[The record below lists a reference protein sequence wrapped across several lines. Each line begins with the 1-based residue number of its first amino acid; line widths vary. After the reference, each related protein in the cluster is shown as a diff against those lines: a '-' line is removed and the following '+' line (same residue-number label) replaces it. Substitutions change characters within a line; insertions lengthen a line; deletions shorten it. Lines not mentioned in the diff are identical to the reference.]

1 MEHGTEH
8 GEHRADRGRARRQ
21 SRTGGL
27 KKKNTHISVGKSAAP
42 GEILKERDERASGR
56 RPQRVT
62 PQKNP
67 TYELCPAAAGE
78 LGNQGHGR
86 VALTRWRRL
95 RRGRVGCADDAGPGG
110 SGNGG
115 EVPGGKGAFW
125 GEKGP
130 KRVGPCRAGPRGG

>member
-1 MEHGTEH
+1 M
-8 GEHRADRGRARRQ
+8 
-21 SRTGGL
+21 
-27 KKKNTHISVGKSAAP
+27 GKSAAP

-67 TYELCPAAAGE
+67 TYELCPAAGGE
-78 LGNQGHGR
+78 PGNRGHGR

-95 RRGRVGCADDAGPGG
+95 RRGRVGCAADAGPGG

-130 KRVGPCRAGPRGG
+130 KRVGPCRAGPTTCRADVPCREDEEGAGSALPLLRVVPAVQDRHHP